1 METKICRKCLLEK
14 PLDQFFLEKRSA
26 DGKRYSC
33 KLCDKARRIMYLTG
47 LSMDQW
53 EERKALRKN
62 HAPKERDYSHQRRTI
77 YRAKALVYLA
87 KQRAAKKGV
96 PFDLDQHA
104 KDLQERIN
112 AGFCELTG
120 VPFRLDEPR
129 SFDSPSLDRI
139 VPELGYTYANVR
151 VVCYA
156 MNCALGTWGEAPLLL
171 MLEAWKKK
179 KES

>member
-1 METKICRKCLLEK
+1 METKVCRKCLSEK
-14 PLDQFFLEKRSA
+14 TLDQFFSEKRSA

-33 KLCDKARRIMYLTG
+33 KLCDKARKVRYLTG
-47 LSMDQW
+47 LSMEQW
-53 EERKALRKN
+53 DARKVLRKN
-62 HAPKERDYSHQRRTI
+62 HAPKERDYSHHRRTI

-87 KQRAAKKGV
+87 KQRASKKGV

-104 KDLQERIN
+104 KALQSRID

-120 VPFRLDEPR
+120 IPFRLDESR

-151 VVCYA
+151 IVCYA
-156 MNCALGTWGEAPLLL
+156 MNCALGTWGEAPLIAL
-171 MLEAWKKK
+171 MDSWKQRR
-179 KES
+179 EG

>member
-14 PLDQFFLEKRSA
+14 PTDQFFSEKRSA
-26 DGKRYSC
+26 DGRRYSC
-33 KLCDKARRIMYLTG
+33 KLCDKARRITYLTG
-47 LSMDQW
+47 LSLEQW
-53 EERKALRKN
+53 EDRKTLRKK
-62 HAPKERDYSHQRRTI
+62 HAPKERDYSYQRRTI
-77 YRAKALVYLA
+77 YRAKALVYLC
-87 KQRAAKKGV
+87 KQRAAKKRV

-104 KDLQERIN
+104 KALQSRID

-120 VPFRLDEPR
+120 IPFRLDLSR

-179 KES
+179 KEA

>member
-1 METKICRKCLLEK
+1 MATKICSKCLSEK
-14 PLDQFFLEKRSA
+14 PLDQFFSEKRSA
-26 DGKRYSC
+26 DGRRYSC
-33 KLCDKARRIMYLTG
+33 KMCDKARRIRYLTG
-47 LSMDQW
+47 LSMEQW
-53 EERKALRKN
+53 EDRKALRKK

-77 YRAKALVYLA
+77 YRAKALVCLA
-87 KQRAAKKGV
+87 KVRAAKKGV

-104 KDLQERIN
+104 KALQERIN

-171 MLEAWKKK
+171 ILEAWKKK
-179 KES
+179 KET

>member
-1 METKICRKCLLEK
+1 MDTKICRKCLLEK
-14 PLDQFFLEKRSA
+14 PLDQFFSEKRSA

-33 KLCDKARRIMYLTG
+33 KLCDKARRITYLTG

-53 EERKALRKN
+53 EGRKALRKN
-62 HAPKERDYSHQRRTI
+62 HAPKERDYSHQRRTT

-87 KQRAAKKGV
+87 KQRATKKGV

-104 KDLQERIN
+104 KALQSRID

-120 VPFRLDEPR
+120 IPFRLDESR

-171 MLEAWKKK
+171 LMEAWKKK
-179 KES
+179 KET